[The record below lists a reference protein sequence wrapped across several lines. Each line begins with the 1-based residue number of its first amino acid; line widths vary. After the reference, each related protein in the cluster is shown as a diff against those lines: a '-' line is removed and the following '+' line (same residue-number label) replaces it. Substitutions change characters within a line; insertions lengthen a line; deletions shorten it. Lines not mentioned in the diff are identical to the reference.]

1 MKSLKQ
7 ISGELDYAYALL
19 NQKEV
24 LHTSEKT
31 LVRPKKVTSEDVAEV
46 KTILAGMIKE
56 INNLIG

>member
-1 MKSLKQ
+1 MKNLKQ
-7 ISGELDYAYALL
+7 ISGELDYAFALL

-31 LVRPKKVTSEDVAEV
+31 LVRPKKVTSEDVAKV
-46 KTILAGMIKE
+46 KTILAGMIRE

>member
-31 LVRPKKVTSEDVAEV
+31 FIRPKKVTSEDVAKV

>member
-31 LVRPKKVTSEDVAEV
+31 WVRPKKVTNEDVAKV
-46 KTILAGMIKE
+46 KTILEGMIQE